1 MHQTVDRMQK
11 FCLRI
16 ESGVPAV
23 AALTV
28 LLLGGELSGFAQDV
42 PSPQSTLSTD
52 VIVQNLMA
60 ANARRSAALRAYQ
73 GKRVYKLDY
82 TGLLGGH
89 AEMQVEAIYRAPNE
103 KSFKVVSESGS
114 KLLIRQVLLKLL
126 ESEREA
132 QEERN
137 RKALEISP
145 ANYDFKLESTQHTPD
160 GDFYV
165 LDVKPK
171 SKNKYV
177 YKGTIWVDA
186 RDFAVTRMEGSPAMN
201 PSFWVK
207 NVEVQYQWAKIGGFW
222 LPVRN
227 YSVTSVRL
235 GGKAVLNISYSDYQ
249 ITAGNRAA
257 AVKSA
262 EKNPVLPDPSSLT
275 LQPHF

>member
-1 MHQTVDRMQK
+1 MVDRMQK
-11 FCLRI
+11 FCRGI
-16 ESGVPAV
+16 ESGILAV
-23 AALTV
+23 AASTALILTIA
-28 LLLGGELSGFAQDV
+28 LPAFAQDMPLTRST
-42 PSPQSTLSTD
+42 PSSE

-82 TGLLGGH
+82 TGLFGGH
-89 AEMQVEAIYRAPNE
+89 AEMQVEATYRAPNE
-103 KSFKVVSESGS
+103 KTFKVVSESGS

-126 ESEREA
+126 QSEREA
-132 QEERN
+132 QEERS

-165 LDVKPK
+165 LDVKPN

-177 YKGTIWVDA
+177 YKGKIWVDA
-186 RDFAVTRMEGSPAMN
+186 RDFAVARMEGSPAAN

-207 NVEVQYQWAKIGGFW
+207 NIEIQYQWAKISGFW

-235 GGKAVLNISYSDYQ
+235 GGRAELSIDYSDYQ
-249 ITAGNRAA
+249 ITGGNRAA
-257 AVKSA
+257 SAKSA